1 MALRKPRI
9 STLRSSS
16 FSSFFFVLRPE
27 TMPRKAYLPVYL
39 AFFFIVLQ
47 INEKLYSSIFISS
60 TFSALKAI
68 ALVFGSNKSS
78 SVT

>member
-1 MALRKPRI
+1 
-9 STLRSSS
+9 
-16 FSSFFFVLRPE
+16 
-27 TMPRKAYLPVYL
+27 MPRKAYLPVYL

>member
-1 MALRKPRI
+1 
-9 STLRSSS
+9 
-16 FSSFFFVLRPE
+16 
-27 TMPRKAYLPVYL
+27 MPRKAYLPVYL

-60 TFSALKAI
+60 TFNALKAI